1 MQNRKKILSKV
12 ILCLSVT
19 LVALLPIATAALAQA
34 GARLYLQ
41 RVESADGILTL
52 DVMAE
57 NVTDLYGLEIH
68 LKYDPAVLE
77 AQDIKPDQE
86 GVQIEPG
93 TLLSVDKGFVV
104 ANQVNSAEGK
114 ITYAITLLNPAPP
127 VNGSGPV
134 ARISFNLLQNTPST
148 IEIERAQLIAFDLKT
163 IPTELTSFSI
173 GSDDNQEAAV
183 APPAPAPVTTTPA
196 TLAADNFPWWIVA
209 AIVILLGLLGV
220 GGFLIL
226 GDFSQVRRATPTPQP
241 TQPNPVRRTGSGRP
255 SAFK

>member
-1 MQNRKKILSKV
+1 
-12 ILCLSVT
+12 
-19 LVALLPIATAALAQA
+19 
-34 GARLYLQ
+34 
-41 RVESADGILTL
+41 
-52 DVMAE
+52 MAE
-57 NVTDLYGLEIH
+57 NVTNLYGLEVH

-77 AQDIKPDQE
+77 AQDVKADQE

-93 TLLSVDKGFVV
+93 ALLSVDNGFVV
-104 ANQVNSAEGK
+104 ANQVNPAEGK

-127 VNGSGPV
+127 VNGNGPV

-163 IPTELTSFSI
+163 IPTELTSFSVVN
-173 GSDDNQEAAV
+173 DDQEAAV
-183 APPAPAPVTTTPA
+183 APPAPTPA
-196 TLAADNFPWWIVA
+196 TSTTAASVTEDFPWWIVA

-226 GDFSQVRRATPTPQP
+226 GDFPQARPATPTAQP
-241 TQPNPVRRTGSGRP
+241 TQPSQMRRTDRGHP

>member
-1 MQNRKKILSKV
+1 MQNRKRILSKV
-12 ILCLSVT
+12 ILLLSMT
-19 LVALLPIATAALAQA
+19 LVALLPTATVTLAQA

-41 RVESADGILTL
+41 RVESVSGVLTV

-57 NVTDLYGLEIH
+57 NVTDLYGLEVH

-77 AQDIKPDQE
+77 AQDIKADQE

-93 TLLSVDKGFVV
+93 ALLSVDKGFVV
-104 ANQVNSAEGK
+104 ANQVNPAEGK

-134 ARISFNLLQNTPST
+134 ARISFNLLQNAPST
-148 IEIERAQLIAFDLKT
+148 IEIERAQLIAFNLKT

-173 GSDDNQEAAV
+173 SNDNQEVAV
-183 APPAPAPVTTTPA
+183 APPAPALATTT
-196 TLAADNFPWWIVA
+196 TAASAEEDFPWWIVA

-226 GDFSQVRRATPTPQP
+226 GDFPQTRPVTPTPQQ
-241 TQPNPVRRTGSGRP
+241 TQPSPVHRTGSGRP